1 MKEPVIDVSHW
12 DGSVNYA
19 LWIKKF
25 NLWGVIVKCGGNETK
40 LGRYTDPQYE
50 NNYKRAKAA
59 GLHVGAYYYTV
70 CTSVAEAKKDAE
82 HIIGLLKGHEF
93 DMPIYM
99 DVEDPRQFKLSKRE
113 LTDVIKAFCNTL
125 IKAGYYAGLYIQGSA
140 WLNNVYKDE
149 LDDYANWIAWWRES
163 WPTEAGDIGMWQQGT
178 KNLGT
183 GKVYYEDVSGSTD
196 FNWCAIDYPS
206 RIKNN
211 QKKYEEEKN
220 AKKDEQSKKD
230 IEKTEQNKKQ
240 QQEDEKKVA
249 TDNKLTKF
257 CEWMY
262 IACAV
267 WSLGYDQYQ
276 RQNIYDGGECD
287 CSSLVIWALQK
298 AGFDVGT
305 SSYTGNMSANLT
317 KRGWVRLPADL
328 STAKPGDI
336 LLNDTYHVAVVISG
350 NGWNA
355 KIAQAS
361 IDERGRITGGQTGDQ
376 TGNETN
382 VKNIYTYSHGW
393 SCILRYQGSTTN
405 GVNSNS
411 SNQKNTSTQL
421 TVDGIGGYVTIKKWQ
436 QSLGTVA
443 DGIISGQLK
452 GNQKYFSGIVS
463 VTWERTGSE
472 LVKAIQKKVGTTSD
486 GYWGPA
492 TSKAIQNFLMKKGYD
507 IGVSGVDG
515 YFGSDSVKALQK
527 SLNSKNNPWK

>member
-1 MKEPVIDVSHW
+1 MERKAVIDVSHW
-12 DGSVNYA
+12 DGTVNYA

-70 CTSVAEAKKDAE
+70 CTSVIEAKKDAE
-82 HIIGLLKGHEF
+82 HIIGLLKGHSF

-99 DVEDPRQFKLSKRE
+99 DVEDPRQFQLSKRE
-113 LTDVIKAFCNTL
+113 LTDVIKTFCDTL

-178 KNLGT
+178 KNLST
-183 GKVYYEDVSGSTD
+183 GKLYYDDVSGATD

-206 RIKNN
+206 RIKVN
-211 QKKYEEEKN
+211 QKKATEFKTEEK
-220 AKKDEQSKKD
+220 
-230 IEKTEQNKKQ
+230 TT
-240 QQEDEKKVA
+240 VA

-262 IACAV
+262 TACAV

-287 CSSLVIWALQK
+287 CSSLVIWALKK
-298 AGFDVGT
+298 AGFDTGT
-305 SSYTGNMSANLT
+305 ASYTGNMSSNLT
-317 KRGWVRLPADL
+317 ARGWKRIAADL
-328 STAKPGDI
+328 SQAKPGDI
-336 LLNDTYHVAVVISG
+336 LLNDTYHVAAVISG

-361 IDERGRITGGQTGDQ
+361 IDERGCATGGQAGDQ

-382 VKNIYTYSHGW
+382 VRDIYNYGHGGW
-393 SCILRYQGSTTN
+393 SCILRWTGGTTSGSTT
-405 GVNSNS
+405 GSTT
-411 SNQKNTSTQL
+411 KKKTSTKL
-421 TVDGIGGYVTIKKWQ
+421 TVDGIGGPATIKAWQ
-436 QSLGTVA
+436 KSLKTIQ
-443 DGIISGQLK
+443 DGVISGQLR
-452 GNQKYFSGIVS
+452 GNWEYFPAITS
-463 VTWERTGSE
+463 VTWERDGSA
-472 LVKAIQKKVGTTSD
+472 LVKAIQKKVGAEAD

-492 TSKAIQNFLMKKGYD
+492 TSKAIQEFLIKKGFSV
-507 IGVSGVDG
+507 GADG
-515 YFGSDSVKALQK
+515 ADGIFGTNSVKALQK
-527 SLNSKNNPWK
+527 SLNSSKNPWK